1 MVINDADD
9 NDDDDYDYD
18 YDYNDEEYVTLRYD
32 TIRYDTIQLIYFP
45 DQSSIEKCER
55 EKVYEERR
63 RSDFVRMNWKN

>member
-9 NDDDDYDYD
+9 NDDDDYDYN
-18 YDYNDEEYVTLRYD
+18 YNDEEYVTLRYD
-32 TIRYDTIQLIYFP
+32 TIQLIFFP

-55 EKVYEERR
+55 EKVCEERR